1 MTVDMRQLVYSM
13 ENSIKLQQRARAERR
28 AEEAE
33 RAKREFMEKLMRTAN
48 SQAELDGMAS
58 KVKGT
63 KDAVQRDQLIGFM
76 MAGF

>member
-33 RAKREFMEKLMRTAN
+33 RAEREFMEKLMRTAK

-63 KDAVQRDQLIGFM
+63 KDAVQRDQLIGLM